1 MIQSSKD
8 LNVNSSPWPWL
19 HIWITSD
26 KISDTQ
32 NHPRPSIQLELVL
45 QNFFFFG
52 IFFKKFSKKLNVKP
66 DLKSTALNSPWDVK
80 PRYTYLVALSYLNIV
95 CLWNLLVYPFMSLL
109 SQKSFQLFHDA
120 GEKLIWITSLALT
133 SCNHRKFC
141 LSGIY

>member
-1 MIQSSKD
+1 MLTAVLDPDCTYESLQIKFLIPRIILD
-8 LNVNSSPWPWL
+8 
-19 HIWITSD
+19 
-26 KISDTQ
+26 
-32 NHPRPSIQLELVL
+32 HPSNWSWFSRI
-45 QNFFFFG
+45 FFFFG